1 MKFVALAQ
9 PPFAVP
15 SHSLGTGCS
24 EDASLY
30 LYGPPKLKL
39 FCHVGGHGKV
49 GRYRDGSVTRS
60 ALFPTAGAICLSVQS

>member
-39 FCHVGGHGKV
+39 FCHVGGMAKWV
-49 GRYRDGSVTRS
+49 DIATV
-60 ALFPTAGAICLSVQS
+60 L